1 LSHNVTQYKGTAWV
15 VLQRKGAAGFPEAM
29 NGDPGYEWRFQRL
42 LGQDM
47 NGVEVRLAALQVGV
61 FGFL

>member
-1 LSHNVTQYKGTAWV
+1 MGTAWV